1 MFLLHGSRVVG
12 LGLAV
17 GVTLALCTG
26 RLVKSFLYGVKPLDV
41 ETYVVV
47 VAALFVIGIISAV
60 VPARRAARVDP
71 MNTIT
76 EP

>member
-1 MFLLHGSRVVG
+1 
-12 LGLAV
+12 
-17 GVTLALCTG
+17 
-26 RLVKSFLYGVKPLDV
+26 VKPLDV

-47 VAALFVIGIISAV
+47 VAALFVIGIVSAL

-71 MNTIT
+71 MNTIR